1 MRENKI
7 ILFEN
12 QEVKLEVNM
21 KDETVWLSLEQM
33 AELFSRDRTVIVRH
47 INNIFKDN
55 ELDKNEVC
63 AKFAHTT
70 KHGAISD
77 KSQTRELIYYNLDM
91 IISVGYRVKS
101 KNGVI
106 FRKWATKV
114 LKDYMIKGYAV
125 NQKRLEYL
133 EKTIKLIDIAGRM
146 DAELKGSEAWEIIKV
161 INNYSS
167 ALSLLDDYD
176 HKRITKPMGTKN
188 DKQVTYEDCMN
199 IIGKLKFN
207 SDSNLFALE
216 RNEGLK
222 EVIGTIYQS
231 FDGKDLYSTIEEKA
245 ANFLYLIT
253 KNHTFI
259 DGNKRIAA
267 TLFIYFL
274 EFYNILYN
282 ENGQVIDNNT
292 LVAITLLIAQSN
304 PKEKE
309 ILIDLVM
316 NFLNNNWLISYNKK
330 DKSIQ
335 FIF

>member
-1 MRENKI
+1 MKNEI

-12 QEVKLEVNM
+12 QDVKLEVNM
-21 KDETVWLSLEQM
+21 KDETVWLTQEQM
-33 AELFSRDRTVIVRH
+33 ARLFDRNIGVISRH
-47 INNIFKDN
+47 IKNIFTEN
-55 ELDKNEVC
+55 ELDMESNLQKMQIPN
-63 AKFAHTT
+63 
-70 KHGAISD
+70 SD
-77 KSQTRELIYYNLDM
+77 KPVSFYSLDV

-101 KNGVI
+101 KNGII
-106 FRKWATKV
+106 FRKWANKI
-114 LKDYMIKGYAV
+114 LKDYLIKGYAV

-133 EKTIKLIDIAGRM
+133 EKTIKLIDIAGRI
-146 DAELKGSEAWEIIKV
+146 DEKLNGSEAQEIIKV
-161 INNYSS
+161 INNYSN
-167 ALSLLDDYD
+167 ALNLLDDYD
-176 HKRITKPMGTKN
+176 HKRISKPNGTIN
-188 DKQVTYEDCMN
+188 DNKITYEDCID

-216 RNEGLK
+216 RNKGLQAI
-222 EVIGTIYQS
+222 IGNIYGS
-231 FDGKDLYSTIEEKA
+231 FDGKDLYPTIEEKA

-304 PKEKE
+304 PKEKD

-316 NFLNNNWLISYNKK
+316 NFLNNE
-330 DKSIQ
+330 
-335 FIF
+335 

>member
-1 MRENKI
+1 MKNEI

-12 QEVKLEVNM
+12 QDVKLEVNM
-21 KDETVWLSLEQM
+21 KDDTVWLNREQLAM
-33 AELFSRDRTVIVRH
+33 LFDRDIKTIGKH
-47 INNIFKDN
+47 INNALN
-55 ELDKNEVC
+55 EELDNSVV
-63 AKFAHTT
+63 AKFETT
-70 KHGAISD
+70 AKDG
-77 KSQTRELIYYNLDM
+77 KTYQVEYYNLDM
-91 IISVGYRVKS
+91 IISVGYRIKS
-101 KNGVI
+101 QNGVI
-106 FRKWATKV
+106 FRKWANKV
-114 LKDYMIKGYAV
+114 LKDYLLKGYAV

-146 DAELKGSEAWEIIKV
+146 DTELKTAEAKEIIKV
-161 INNYSS
+161 INNYSN
-167 ALSLLDDYD
+167 ALNLLDDYD
-176 HKRITKPMGTKN
+176 HKRIIKPSGTKDN
-188 DKQVTYEDCMN
+188 KKITYEDCMN
-199 IIGKLKFN
+199 VIGKLKFN

-216 RNEGLK
+216 RDEGLK

-231 FDGKDLYSTIEEKA
+231 FDGKDLYPTIEEKA

-282 ENGQVIDNNT
+282 ENGQIIDNNT

-304 PKEKE
+304 PKEKD

-316 NFLNNNWLISYNKK
+316 NFLNYE
-330 DKSIQ
+330 
-335 FIF
+335 

>member
-1 MRENKI
+1 MCNIYNRSNRKGEKNMRENKI

-21 KDETVWLSLEQM
+21 KDETVWLNANQLS
-33 AELFSRDRTVIVRH
+33 ELFDRDSKTIRKH
-47 INNIFKDN
+47 INNALN
-55 ELDKNEVC
+55 EELDDSVV
-63 AKFAHTT
+63 AKFATT
-70 KHGAISD
+70 AKDG
-77 KSQTRELIYYNLDM
+77 KTYQVEYYNLDM

-101 KNGVI
+101 KNGII

-176 HKRITKPMGTKN
+176 HKRITKPKGTKN

-316 NFLNNNWLISYNKK
+316 NFLNNN
-330 DKSIQ
+330 
-335 FIF
+335 

>member
-1 MRENKI
+1 MKNEI

-12 QEVKLEVNM
+12 QDVKLEVNM
-21 KDETVWLSLEQM
+21 NGETVWLTQDQM
-33 AELFSRDRTVIVRH
+33 AKLFGKDRTVITRH
-47 INNIFKDN
+47 INNIFKDG
-55 ELDKNEVC
+55 ELEEKSNVQKMHI
-63 AKFAHTT
+63 AN
-70 KHGAISD
+70 SD
-77 KSQTRELIYYNLDM
+77 KPVSLYSLDV
-91 IISVGYRVKS
+91 IISIGYRVKS
-101 KNGVI
+101 QNGVI
-106 FRKWATKV
+106 FRKWANKV
-114 LKDYMIKGYAV
+114 LKDYLLKGYAV

-146 DAELKGSEAWEIIKV
+146 DTELKTAEAKEIIKV
-161 INNYSS
+161 INNYSN
-167 ALSLLDDYD
+167 ALNLLDDYD
-176 HKRITKPMGTKN
+176 HKRIIKPSGTKDN
-188 DKQVTYEDCMN
+188 KKITYEDCMN
-199 IIGKLKFN
+199 VIGKLKYN

-216 RNEGLK
+216 RDEGLK

-231 FDGKDLYSTIEEKA
+231 FDGKDLYPTIEEKA

-282 ENGQVIDNNT
+282 ENGQIIDNNT

-304 PKEKE
+304 PKEKD

-316 NFLNNNWLISYNKK
+316 NFLNYE
-330 DKSIQ
+330 
-335 FIF
+335 

>member
-1 MRENKI
+1 MKNEI

-12 QEVKLEVNM
+12 QNVKLEVNM

-33 AELFSRDRTVIVRH
+33 AKLFDRDRTVVTRH
-47 INNIFKDN
+47 INNIFKEG
-55 ELDKNEVC
+55 ELVQNEVC

-70 KHGAISD
+70 KHGALKD
-77 KSQTRELIYYNLDM
+77 KTQTRELDFYNLDM

-133 EKTIKLIDIAGRM
+133 EKTVKLINIAGRI
-146 DAELKGSEAWEIIKV
+146 DSDLKDNEAKEIIKV
-161 INNYSS
+161 INEYSN
-167 ALSLLDDYD
+167 ALNLLDDYD
-176 HKRITKPMGTKN
+176 HKRVTKPKGTRNEQK
-188 DKQVTYEDCMN
+188 VTYEECID
-199 IIGKLKFN
+199 IINKLKFN
-207 SDSNLFALE
+207 SDSELFALE
-216 RNEGLK
+216 RDNGLAS
-222 EVIGTIYQS
+222 IINNIYQS
-231 FDGKDLYSTIEEKA
+231 FDGKDLYPTVEEKA

-274 EFYNILYN
+274 NFYNILYKEN
-282 ENGQVIDNNT
+282 EQVINNNT

-309 ILIDLVM
+309 IIIDLVM
-316 NFLNNNWLISYNKK
+316 NFFNN
-330 DKSIQ
+330 
-335 FIF
+335 